1 VSISG
6 KFWPAGKASAR
17 LFISIA
23 LISGILAGTV
33 ACSAKQKDPTLTG
46 AKNPGDQET
55 LTAFAAASL
64 TEAFTELGGQ
74 FESENPGTEM
84 TFNFAGS
91 QQLAQQIAQGAPAD
105 VFASADRKQMDAA
118 IEAGRVDSDNVQA
131 LITNQLVVITP
142 KDNPADVQSLADLA
156 RPGMKMLLAAEA
168 VPVGRYSLEFLDKA
182 SQDPELGAGF
192 KEAVVKNVVS
202 YEENVRAVLSK
213 VQLGEADAGIV
224 YTSDVASTGAGEI
237 GTLEIPDSL
246 NVVATYYI
254 APLEDSP
261 APDLARSFIDY
272 VLSPPGQQILSSYGF
287 LPVK

>member
-1 VSISG
+1 
-6 KFWPAGKASAR
+6 
-17 LFISIA
+17 
-23 LISGILAGTV
+23 
-33 ACSAKQKDPTLTG
+33 
-46 AKNPGDQET
+46 
-55 LTAFAAASL
+55 L

-91 QQLAQQIAQGAPAD
+91 QQLVQQIAQGAPAD
-105 VFASADRKQMDAA
+105 VFASADRKQMAA
-118 IEAGRVDSDNVQA
+118 AVESGRVDSDGVQT
-131 LITNQLVVITP
+131 LLTNQLVVITP

-156 RPGMKMLLAAEA
+156 RPGLKMLLAAEA

-224 YTSDVASTGAGEI
+224 YTSDVASTGAGAL